1 LDRVILVFELAG
13 GKVELYIDRD
23 PNENEEDYRRRLE
36 LYGSL
41 FGGRRNSDGKS

>member
-1 LDRVILVFELAG
+1 VLVFDLPN

-23 PNENEEDYRRRLE
+23 PNESDENYRRRLE

-41 FGGRRNSDGKS
+41 FGGRRRSDRKS